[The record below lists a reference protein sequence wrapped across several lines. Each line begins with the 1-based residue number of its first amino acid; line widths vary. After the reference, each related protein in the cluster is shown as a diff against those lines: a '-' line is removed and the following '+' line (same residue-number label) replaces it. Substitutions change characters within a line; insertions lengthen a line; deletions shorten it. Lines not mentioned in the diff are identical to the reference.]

1 MVFVTENQPVGVVF
15 IVGVASAG
23 SYRCD
28 VRYFFGGVF
37 HVFVRS
43 CPLRIAGGCF
53 VSLEETH
60 G

>member
-1 MVFVTENQPVGVVF
+1 M
-15 IVGVASAG
+15 GVASAG

-43 CPLRIAGGCF
+43 CPLRIAGGRF